1 MNASNKKFGLGRGIE
16 ALLGDDEL
24 NFNNIDS
31 DEKITNNTVFKD
43 IDADISETAV
53 DNIIPCQFQPRT
65 AFNDEALQSLS
76 ESIKE
81 KGVLQPLLVR
91 KRGLHYEI
99 VAGERR
105 WRAAQKAGLKT
116 VPIIIKELSDQE
128 TLEVALIENLQRENL
143 TPIEEAEG
151 FNKLMQEYEYTQD
164 ALGKVIGKSRSYI
177 ANSLRL
183 LVLPADVKQMLND
196 GLLTAGHARALV
208 GLSAASEIAKKIVNK
223 GLNVRQT
230 EQLIADIKN
239 KKTKPEKIADRDL
252 LQIIADLERK
262 LSLKVKIN
270 AGKNGK
276 GSVTLKYNNPAEL
289 SSILDILEQR

>member
-24 NFNNIDS
+24 NFNDIDG
-31 DEKITNNTVFKD
+31 DDKIANNTVFKD
-43 IDADISETAV
+43 LDTDISEAAI
-53 DNIIPCQFQPRT
+53 DNIMPCQFQPRR
-65 AFNDEALQSLS
+65 AFDEESLQSLS

-91 KRGLHYEI
+91 KQGLHYEI

-164 ALGKVIGKSRSYI
+164 ALGKVIGKSRSYV

-208 GLSAASEIAKKIVNK
+208 GLPAASEIAKKIVTK

-230 EQLIADIKN
+230 EQLIVDIKN